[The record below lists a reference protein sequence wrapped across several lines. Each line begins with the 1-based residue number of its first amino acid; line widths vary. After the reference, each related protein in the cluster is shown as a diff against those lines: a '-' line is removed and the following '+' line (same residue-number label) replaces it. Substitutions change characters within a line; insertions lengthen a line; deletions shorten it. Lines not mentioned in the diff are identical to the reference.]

1 MNQLLHKIFINK
13 KVNKNDLLIFIF
25 LTFLIIALIF
35 SKVDLVGLLSLIF
48 VALLTFYISSHYKY
62 LASILYVALGL
73 RLITIFLGIDLITL
87 PESIGDTGHFEM
99 RAWEISRDGF
109 FGVFSNFPRDA
120 PSHYISWILGF
131 FYSLTGRSP
140 IMAQSINLMLGMG
153 SVLLGSRLAHKIWD
167 KQISQKVGWILAL
180 YPTLIL
186 YSCLFLKE
194 AFVWFFLLLALYGI
208 TCWIKDK
215 SFKSLLAILIGFSLT
230 TFFHGG
236 MFFGGLIFLI
246 IFSFIYFIKI
256 IKDLNYLK
264 ISISSL
270 ITLIIFIIIVSFIFI
285 NISYIPKFHNIV
297 DNLSFEY
304 LLKHI
309 SHINYTRTSLGAVYP
324 EWTVPKTSLEL
335 IFKFPIKLIY
345 FLLSPFPWDVKKDFH
360 LLGLFDSL
368 FFLMLLI
375 LFIKNFKSIWSD
387 PTLKIISIILISY
400 FIFFTFAVGNFGT
413 GLRHRTKFII
423 ALIILV
429 APWIPKIV
437 FNKK

>member
-1 MNQLLHKIFINK
+1 MSQLLHQIFIGK
-13 KVNKNDLLIFIF
+13 KVKKNNLFF
-25 LTFLIIALIF
+25 LTSLTVFIILSIII
-35 SKVDLVGLLSLIF
+35 KVDLAGLFSLIS
-48 VALLTFYISSHYKY
+48 VALLTFYIASYYKY
-62 LASILYVALGL
+62 LATILYVALSL
-73 RLITIFLGIDLITL
+73 RLITILLGIDLIIL
-87 PESIGDTGHFEM
+87 PDSWGDASKFEA
-99 RAWEISRDGF
+99 RAWEISQDGF
-109 FGVFSNFPRDA
+109 FGVFSNFPQDSA
-120 PSHYISWILGF
+120 AHHFSWILAF
-131 FYSLTGRSP
+131 FYSLTYRSP
-140 IMAQSINLMLGMG
+140 IVLQSVSLIFGMA
-153 SVLLGSRLAHKIWD
+153 SVLLGSQLAGKIWN
-167 KQISQKVGWILAL
+167 KEISQKVGWILAL

-186 YSCLFLKE
+186 YSCLILRE
-194 AFVWFFLLLALYGI
+194 SFVWFFLLLALYGI

-270 ITLIIFIIIVSFIFI
+270 ITLIILIIIVSFIFI

-345 FLLSPFPWDVKKDFH
+345 FLLSPFPWDVKKDVH

-437 FNKK
+437 FKKK